1 VDAFVF
7 IIIIFTLPSLTTSGW
22 VDALQRACKA
32 HHRAQSKAEAGSMKW
47 DSCQGLLLPSRVC
60 ARTQHTLQLYS
71 RVVDPCVVAAGM
83 QVNAMV
89 GASLV
94 EAGVVKAAGTP
105 FVNGAIKLVG
115 NNLVGVICIHFI
127 DFSVVVRN
135 HSEWQ

>member
-1 VDAFVF
+1 
-7 IIIIFTLPSLTTSGW
+7 
-22 VDALQRACKA
+22 
-32 HHRAQSKAEAGSMKW
+32 MKW

-60 ARTQHTLQLYS
+60 ARTQRVLQFYS
-71 RVVDPCVVAAGM
+71 RVVAPSVGAAGM

-115 NNLVGVICIHFI
+115 NNLVGVIYIHCSNV
-127 DFSVVVRN
+127 SVVVRN
-135 HSEWQ
+135 HTESQCLKTTCVHAVRHLCNHPLVCLPMYSFGSCSC